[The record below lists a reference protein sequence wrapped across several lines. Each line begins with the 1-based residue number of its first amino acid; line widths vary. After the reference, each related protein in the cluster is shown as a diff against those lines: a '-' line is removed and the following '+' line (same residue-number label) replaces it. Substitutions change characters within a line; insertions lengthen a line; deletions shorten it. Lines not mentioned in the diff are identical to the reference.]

1 MRNGGENRGRLLLV
15 ILIVS
20 SLFLITLDLRGVNVL
35 DGLRNGTQTA
45 LSPFQRA
52 GNVVLTPVK
61 NFVNDIT
68 HLGRTR
74 NQIEDLR
81 KQNQKLR
88 EQLILRKNQ
97 DGEIEQLKSILDL
110 AGTARFKIVS
120 AKVISQG
127 SSLAFTR
134 TITID
139 SGSGN
144 GIKKNMTVISGSGL
158 VGVVKEVFTNSSI
171 VMLATDPAFKVGVRI
186 AGSQQIGILA
196 GLGSSSANLQLLDNQ
211 TTIKVGDVLLARGS
225 ANAQPFVPGVPVG
238 RVSSVSNA
246 AGAVT
251 QSATV
256 KYFANFG
263 ALGVVSVV
271 VKAPKADPRDALAPV
286 APVPTPIPTVTVFVT
301 PSPSTSPSASSN

>member
-1 MRNGGENRGRLLLV
+1 MRKGGENRGRLLLV

-35 DGLRNGTQTA
+35 DGLRSGTQTV

-68 HLGRTR
+68 NLGRTR

-88 EQLILRKNQ
+88 EQLISRKNQ

-139 SGSGN
+139 VGSGN
-144 GIKKNMTVISGSGL
+144 GIKKNMTVISGNGL
-158 VGVVKEVFTNSSI
+158 VGVVKEVFADSAI

-196 GLGSSSANLQLLDNQ
+196 GSGSSTATLQLLDNQ
-211 TTIKVGDVLLARGS
+211 TTIKVGDILLARGS
-225 ANAQPFVPGVPVG
+225 TNAQPFVPGVPVG
-238 RVSSVSNA
+238 RVTSVSNA

-256 KYFANFG
+256 KYFVDFG
-263 ALGVVSVV
+263 GIGVVSVV
-271 VKAPKADPRDALAPV
+271 VRAPNADPRDSLIPAK
-286 APVPTPIPTVTVFVT
+286 PVPTPIPTVTVFVT
-301 PSPSTSPSASSN
+301 PTPSASPTGN

>member
-1 MRNGGENRGRLLLV
+1 
-15 ILIVS
+15 
-20 SLFLITLDLRGVNVL
+20 
-35 DGLRNGTQTA
+35 
-45 LSPFQRA
+45 
-52 GNVVLTPVK
+52 VVLTPVK

-110 AGTARFKIVS
+110 AGTARFKVVS

-139 SGSGN
+139 AGSGN
-144 GIKKNMTVISGSGL
+144 GIKKNMTVISGNGL
-158 VGVVKEVFTNSSI
+158 VGVVKEVFANSAI

-196 GLGSSSANLQLLDNQ
+196 GLGSSTANLQLLDNQ
-211 TTIKVGDVLLARGS
+211 TTIKVGDILLARGS
-225 ANAQPFVPGVPVG
+225 IDAQPFVPGVPVG
-238 RVSSVSNA
+238 QVTSVSNA

-256 KYFANFG
+256 KYFVDFG
-263 ALGVVSVV
+263 GIGVVSVV
-271 VKAPKADPRDALAPV
+271 VRAPNADPRDSLIPAK
-286 APVPTPIPTVTVFVT
+286 PVPTPIPTVTVFVT
-301 PSPSTSPSASSN
+301 PTPSASPTGN

>member
-20 SLFLITLDLRGVNVL
+20 SLFLITLDLRGVNVI
-35 DGLRNGTQTA
+35 DGFRSGTHTA

-52 GNVVLTPVK
+52 GSVVISPIK
-61 NFVNDIT
+61 NFVNDVT

-81 KQNQKLR
+81 QQNQKLR
-88 EQLILRKNQ
+88 ERLISRKNQ

-110 AGTARFKIVS
+110 AGTARFKVVS

-139 SGSGN
+139 AGSGN
-144 GIKKNMTVISGSGL
+144 GIKKNMTVISGNGL
-158 VGVVKEVFTNSSI
+158 VGVVKEVFANSAI

-186 AGSQQIGILA
+186 AGTQQIGILA
-196 GLGSSSANLQLLDNQ
+196 GLGSSTANLQLLDNQ
-211 TTIKVGDVLLARGS
+211 TTIKVGDILLARGS
-225 ANAQPFVPGVPVG
+225 INSRPFVPGVPVG
-238 RVSSVSNA
+238 RVTAVSNA

-256 KYFANFG
+256 RYFTNFG
-263 ALGVVSVV
+263 SLGVVSVV
-271 VKAPKADPRDALAPV
+271 VKAPKADPRDALVPAK
-286 APVPTPIPTVTVFVT
+286 PVPTPIPTVTVFVT
-301 PSPSTSPSASSN
+301 PTPSPSPSSN

>member
-1 MRNGGENRGRLLLV
+1 MRNGGENRGRLLVV

-20 SLFLITLDLRGVNVL
+20 ALFLITLDLRGVSVIG
-35 DGLRNGTQTA
+35 GLRSGTHTA

-52 GNVVLTPVK
+52 GNVMISPVK
-61 NFVNDIT
+61 NFVNDVT
-68 HLGRTR
+68 HLGRTH
-74 NQIEDLR
+74 NQIEELR

-88 EQLILRKNQ
+88 EQLIARKNQ
-97 DGEIEQLKSILDL
+97 DGQIAQLKSILDL
-110 AGTARFKIVS
+110 AGKASFKVVN

-139 SGSGN
+139 AGTSN
-144 GIKKNMTVISGSGL
+144 GIQKNMTVISGYGL
-158 VGVVKEVFTNSSI
+158 VGVVKEVFANSAL
-171 VMLATDPAFKVGVRI
+171 VMLATDPSFKVGVRI

-196 GLGSSSANLQLLDNQ
+196 GLGSINANLQLLDNQ

-225 ANAQPFVPGVPVG
+225 INGRPFVPGVPVG
-238 RVSSVSNA
+238 RVTSVSNA

-251 QSATV
+251 QSASV
-256 KYFANFG
+256 RYFTNFG

-271 VKAPKADPRDALAPV
+271 IQAPNADPRDSLVPAK
-286 APVPTPIPTVTVFVT
+286 PVPTPMPTVTVFVT
-301 PSPSTSPSASSN
+301 PTPSPSPTTN

>member
-1 MRNGGENRGRLLLV
+1 MRNGGENRGRLLVV

-20 SLFLITLDLRGVNVL
+20 ALFLITLDLRGVSVIG
-35 DGLRNGTQTA
+35 GLRSGTHTA

-52 GNVVLTPVK
+52 GNVMISPVK
-61 NFVNDIT
+61 NFVNDVT
-68 HLGRTR
+68 HLGRTH
-74 NQIEDLR
+74 NQIEELR

-88 EQLILRKNQ
+88 EQLIARKNQ
-97 DGEIEQLKSILDL
+97 DGQIAQLKSILDL
-110 AGTARFKIVS
+110 AGKASFKVVN

-139 SGSGN
+139 AGTSN
-144 GIKKNMTVISGSGL
+144 GIQKNMTVISGYGL
-158 VGVVKEVFTNSSI
+158 VGVVKEVFTNSAL
-171 VMLATDPAFKVGVRI
+171 VMLATDPSFKVGVRI

-196 GLGSSSANLQLLDNQ
+196 GLGSINANLQLLDNQ

-225 ANAQPFVPGVPVG
+225 INGRPFVPGVPVG
-238 RVSSVSNA
+238 RVTSVSNA

-251 QSATV
+251 QSASV
-256 KYFANFG
+256 RYFTNFG

-271 VKAPKADPRDALAPV
+271 IQAPNADPRDSLVPAK
-286 APVPTPIPTVTVFVT
+286 PVPTPVPTVTVFVT
-301 PSPSTSPSASSN
+301 PTSSPSPTTK

>member
-1 MRNGGENRGRLLLV
+1 MRNGGENRGRLLVV

-20 SLFLITLDLRGVNVL
+20 ALFLITLDLRGVSVIG
-35 DGLRNGTQTA
+35 GLRSGTHTA

-52 GNVVLTPVK
+52 GNVMISPVK
-61 NFVNDIT
+61 NFVNDVT
-68 HLGRTR
+68 HLGRTH
-74 NQIEDLR
+74 NQIEELR

-88 EQLILRKNQ
+88 EQLIARKNQ
-97 DGEIEQLKSILDL
+97 DGQIAQLKSILDL
-110 AGTARFKIVS
+110 AGKASFKVVN

-139 SGSGN
+139 AGTSN
-144 GIKKNMTVISGSGL
+144 GIQKNMTVISGYGL
-158 VGVVKEVFTNSSI
+158 VGVVKEVFANSAL
-171 VMLATDPAFKVGVRI
+171 VMLATDPSFKVGVRI

-196 GLGSSSANLQLLDNQ
+196 GLGSINANLQLLDNQ

-225 ANAQPFVPGVPVG
+225 INGRPFVPGVPVG
-238 RVSSVSNA
+238 RVTSVSNA

-251 QSATV
+251 QSASV
-256 KYFANFG
+256 RYFTNFG

-271 VKAPKADPRDALAPV
+271 IQAPNADPRDSLVPAK
-286 APVPTPIPTVTVFVT
+286 PVPTPVPTVTVFVT
-301 PSPSTSPSASSN
+301 PTSSPSPTTK

>member
-35 DGLRNGTQTA
+35 DGLRSGTQTA

-68 HLGRTR
+68 NLGRTR

-88 EQLILRKNQ
+88 EQLISRKNQ

-110 AGTARFKIVS
+110 AGTARFKVVS
-120 AKVISQG
+120 ARVISQG

-139 SGSGN
+139 AGSGN
-144 GIKKNMTVISGSGL
+144 GIKKNMTVISGNGL
-158 VGVVKEVFTNSSI
+158 VGVVKEVFKNSAV

-186 AGSQQIGILA
+186 AGTQQIGILA
-196 GLGSSSANLQLLDNQ
+196 GSGSSSANLQLLDNQ
-211 TTIKVGDVLLARGS
+211 TTINVGDILLARGS
-225 ANAQPFVPGVPVG
+225 INAQPFVPGVPVG
-238 RVSSVSNA
+238 QVTSVSNA

-256 KYFANFG
+256 KYFVDFG
-263 ALGVVSVV
+263 GIGVVSVV
-271 VKAPKADPRDALAPV
+271 VRAPNADPRDSLIPAK
-286 APVPTPIPTVTVFVT
+286 PVPTPIPTVTVFVT
-301 PSPSTSPSASSN
+301 PTPSASPTGN

>member
-35 DGLRNGTQTA
+35 DGLRSGTQTV

-68 HLGRTR
+68 NLGRTR

-88 EQLILRKNQ
+88 EQLISRKNQ

-139 SGSGN
+139 AGSGN
-144 GIKKNMTVISGSGL
+144 GIKKNMTVIAGNGL
-158 VGVVKEVFTNSSI
+158 VGVVKEVFSNSAI

-186 AGSQQIGILA
+186 AGTQQIGILA
-196 GLGSSSANLQLLDNQ
+196 GLGSSNANLQLLDNQ
-211 TTIKVGDVLLARGS
+211 TTIKVGDILLARGS
-225 ANAQPFVPGVPVG
+225 INAQPFVPGVPVG
-238 RVSSVSNA
+238 RVTSVSNA

-256 KYFANFG
+256 KYFVDFG
-263 ALGVVSVV
+263 GLGVVSVV
-271 VKAPKADPRDALAPV
+271 VKAPKADPRDALTPV
-286 APVPTPIPTVTVFVT
+286 KPAPTPIPTVTVFVT
-301 PSPSTSPSASSN
+301 PTPSASPSGN

>member
-20 SLFLITLDLRGVNVL
+20 SLFLITLDLRGVKVI
-35 DGLRNGTQTA
+35 DSFRGGAHTA

-52 GNVVLTPVK
+52 GSVIVTPIK
-61 NFVNDIT
+61 NFSSDVT
-68 HLGRTR
+68 HLGSTR

-81 KQNQKLR
+81 QQNQKLR
-88 EQLILRKNQ
+88 ERLILRKNQ
-97 DGEIEQLKSILDL
+97 DGEIAQLKSILDL
-110 AGTARFKIVS
+110 AGTARFKIVG

-139 SGSGN
+139 AGRGN
-144 GIKKNMTVISGSGL
+144 GIEKNMTVISGNGL
-158 VGVVKEVFTNSSI
+158 VGVVKEVFSNSAI
-171 VMLATDPAFKVGVRI
+171 VMLATDPEFKVGVRI
-186 AGSQQIGILA
+186 AGTQQIGILT
-196 GLGSSSANLQLLDNQ
+196 GLGSSAANLQLLDNQ

-225 ANAQPFVPGVPVG
+225 ANNKPFVPGVPVG
-238 RVSSVSNA
+238 RVTAVSNA

-256 KYFANFG
+256 RYYANFG
-263 ALGVVSVV
+263 SLGVVSVV
-271 VKAPKADPRDALAPV
+271 VDAPKADPRDALVPAK
-286 APVPTPIPTVTVFVT
+286 PTPAPTVTVFVT
-301 PSPSTSPSASSN
+301 PTPSPSPSN

>member
-20 SLFLITLDLRGVNVL
+20 SLFLITLDLRGVNVI
-35 DGLRNGTQTA
+35 DGFRSGTHTA

-52 GNVVLTPVK
+52 GSVIVSPIK
-61 NFVNDIT
+61 NFISDVT

-81 KQNQKLR
+81 QQNQKLR
-88 EQLILRKNQ
+88 ERLISRKNQ
-97 DGEIEQLKSILDL
+97 DGEIAQLKSILDL
-110 AGTARFKIVS
+110 AGTARFQIVS

-139 SGSGN
+139 AGSGN
-144 GIKKNMTVISGSGL
+144 GIKKNMTVISGNGL
-158 VGVVKEVFTNSSI
+158 VGVVKEVFSNSAI
-171 VMLATDPAFKVGVRI
+171 VMLATDPEFKVGVRI
-186 AGSQQIGILA
+186 AGTQQIGILA
-196 GLGSSSANLQLLDNQ
+196 GLGSNTANLQLLDNQ

-225 ANAQPFVPGVPVG
+225 ANNRPFVPGVPVG
-238 RVSSVSNA
+238 RVTAVSNA

-256 KYFANFG
+256 RYYANFG
-263 ALGVVSVV
+263 SLGVVSVV
-271 VKAPKADPRDALAPV
+271 VKAPKGDPRDAL
-286 APVPTPIPTVTVFVT
+286 VPTAPKPTPVPTVTVFVT
-301 PSPSTSPSASSN
+301 PTPTPSPSN

>member
-20 SLFLITLDLRGVNVL
+20 SLLFVTLDLRGVSVIS
-35 DGLRNGTQTA
+35 GIRSATHTA
-45 LSPFQRA
+45 LSPFQRG
-52 GNVVLTPVK
+52 GNIIVTPIK
-61 NFVNDIT
+61 NFINDVT

-74 NQIEDLR
+74 NQIENL
-81 KQNQKLR
+81 KVQNQKLR
-88 EQLILRKNQ
+88 ERLILRKNQ
-97 DGEIEQLKSILDL
+97 DGEISQLKSILDL

-139 SGSGN
+139 AGSGN
-144 GIKKNMTVISGSGL
+144 GIKKNMTVISASGL
-158 VGVVKEVFTNSSI
+158 VGVVKEVFSNSAI
-171 VMLATDPAFKVGVRI
+171 VMLSTDPAFKVGVRI
-186 AGSQQIGILA
+186 AGTQQIGILV
-196 GLGSSSANLQLLDNQ
+196 GTGSNLANLQLLDNQ
-211 TTIKVGDVLLARGS
+211 TTIKVGDILLARGS
-225 ANAQPFVPGVPVG
+225 IYGRPFVAGVPVG
-238 RVSSVSNA
+238 RVISVSNA

-256 KYFANFG
+256 QYFTNFG

-271 VKAPKADPRDALAPV
+271 VKAPSADPRDSLVPAK
-286 APVPTPIPTVTVFVT
+286 PVPTPIPTVTIFVT
-301 PSPSTSPSASSN
+301 PSPSPTATRN

>member
-20 SLFLITLDLRGVNVL
+20 ALFLITLDLRGVNVI
-35 DGLRNGTQTA
+35 NGVRSGTHTVLA
-45 LSPFQRA
+45 PFQRA
-52 GNVVLTPVK
+52 GSVAITPIK
-61 NFVNDIT
+61 NFVNDVT

-74 NQIEDLR
+74 SQIENLR
-81 KQNQKLR
+81 QQNQKLR
-88 EQLILRKNQ
+88 ERLISRKNQ
-97 DGEIEQLKSILDL
+97 DGEIEQLKSVLDL

-139 SGSGN
+139 AGSGN

-158 VGVVKEVFTNSSI
+158 VGVVKEVFTNSAL

-186 AGSQQIGILA
+186 AGTQQIGILG

-211 TTIKVGDVLLARGS
+211 TTIKVGDILLARGS
-225 ANAQPFVPGVPVG
+225 INDRPFVPGVPVG
-238 RVSSVSNA
+238 RVTAVSNA

-256 KYFANFG
+256 RYFANFG
-263 ALGVVSVV
+263 SLGVVSVV
-271 VKAPKADPRDALAPV
+271 VRAPKSDPRDSLVPAK
-286 APVPTPIPTVTVFVT
+286 PVPTPIPTVTVFVT
-301 PSPSTSPSASSN
+301 PTPSPSNSSTN

>member
-1 MRNGGENRGRLLLV
+1 MRNGGENRGRLLVV

-20 SLFLITLDLRGVNVL
+20 ALFLITLDLRGVSVIS
-35 DGLRNGTQTA
+35 GLRSGTHTS

-52 GNVVLTPVK
+52 GNVIISPVK
-61 NFVNDIT
+61 NFVNEVT
-68 HLGRTR
+68 HLGRTH

-88 EQLILRKNQ
+88 EQLIARKNQ
-97 DGEIEQLKSILDL
+97 DGQIAQLKSILDL
-110 AGTARFKIVS
+110 AGKASFKVVN

-139 SGSGN
+139 AGTSN
-144 GIKKNMTVISGSGL
+144 GIQKNMTVISGYGL
-158 VGVVKEVFTNSSI
+158 VGVVKEVFTNSAL
-171 VMLATDPAFKVGVRI
+171 VMLATDPSFKVGVRI

-196 GLGSSSANLQLLDNQ
+196 GLGSINANLQLLDNQ

-225 ANAQPFVPGVPVG
+225 INGRPFVPGVPVG
-238 RVSSVSNA
+238 RVTSVSNA

-251 QSATV
+251 QSASV
-256 KYFANFG
+256 RYFTNFG

-271 VKAPKADPRDALAPV
+271 IQAPNADPRDSLVPAK
-286 APVPTPIPTVTVFVT
+286 PVPTPVPTVTVFVT
-301 PSPSTSPSASSN
+301 PTSSPSPTTK

>member
-15 ILIVS
+15 MLIVS
-20 SLFLITLDLRGVNVL
+20 SLFLITLDLRGVSVIS
-35 DGLRNGTQTA
+35 GLRSATHTA

-52 GNVVLTPVK
+52 GNAALSPVK
-61 NFVNDIT
+61 NFLGEVT

-88 EQLILRKNQ
+88 ERLILRKNQ
-97 DGEIEQLKSILDL
+97 DGEITQLKSILDL
-110 AGTARFKIVS
+110 AGTARFQIVS
-120 AKVISQG
+120 AKVIAQG

-139 SGSGN
+139 AGTAS

-158 VGVVKEVFTNSSI
+158 VGVVKEVFASSAI
-171 VMLATDPAFKVGVRI
+171 VMLATDPEFKVGVRI
-186 AGSQQIGILA
+186 SGTQQIGILA
-196 GLGSSSANLQLLDNQ
+196 GQGSSSANLQLLDNQ
-211 TTIKVGDVLLARGS
+211 TMIKIGDVLLARGS
-225 ANAQPFVPGVPVG
+225 TNGEPFVPGVPVG
-238 RVSSVSNA
+238 LVTSVSNA

-271 VKAPKADPRDALAPV
+271 VKAPDADPRDALTPAK
-286 APVPTPIPTVTVFVT
+286 PVPTPVPTVTVFVT
-301 PSPSTSPSASSN
+301 PNPVTSPSITGN

>member
-1 MRNGGENRGRLLLV
+1 MRNGGENRGRLLVV

-20 SLFLITLDLRGVNVL
+20 ALFLITLDLRGVSVIS
-35 DGLRNGTQTA
+35 GLRSGTHTA

-52 GNVVLTPVK
+52 GNVIISPVK
-61 NFVNDIT
+61 NFVNEVT
-68 HLGRTR
+68 HLGRTH

-88 EQLILRKNQ
+88 EQLIARKNQ
-97 DGEIEQLKSILDL
+97 DGQIAQLKSILDL
-110 AGTARFKIVS
+110 AGKASFKVVN

-139 SGSGN
+139 AGTSN
-144 GIKKNMTVISGSGL
+144 GIQKNMTVISGYGL
-158 VGVVKEVFTNSSI
+158 VGVVKEVFTNSAL
-171 VMLATDPAFKVGVRI
+171 VMLATDPSFKVGVRI

-196 GLGSSSANLQLLDNQ
+196 GLGSINANLQLLDNQ

-225 ANAQPFVPGVPVG
+225 INGRPFVPGVPVG
-238 RVSSVSNA
+238 RVTSVSNA

-251 QSATV
+251 QSASV
-256 KYFANFG
+256 RYFTNFG

-271 VKAPKADPRDALAPV
+271 IQAPNADPRDSLVPAK
-286 APVPTPIPTVTVFVT
+286 PVPTPVPTVTVFVT
-301 PSPSTSPSASSN
+301 PTSSPSPTTK

>member
-35 DGLRNGTQTA
+35 DGLRSGTQTA

-97 DGEIEQLKSILDL
+97 DGEMEQLKSILDL

-139 SGSGN
+139 AGSGN
-144 GIKKNMTVISGSGL
+144 GIKKNMTVISGNGL
-158 VGVVKEVFTNSSI
+158 VGVVKEVYSNSAI
-171 VMLATDPAFKVGVRI
+171 VMVRVNAKLEPWAITFALTILNRAVPARSRI
-186 AGSQQIGILA
+186 DLSCSI
-196 GLGSSSANLQLLDNQ
+196 
-211 TTIKVGDVLLARGS
+211 
-225 ANAQPFVPGVPVG
+225 
-238 RVSSVSNA
+238 
-246 AGAVT
+246 
-251 QSATV
+251 
-256 KYFANFG
+256 
-263 ALGVVSVV
+263 
-271 VKAPKADPRDALAPV
+271 
-286 APVPTPIPTVTVFVT
+286 
-301 PSPSTSPSASSN
+301 SPSWFSREINCSRNF

>member
-35 DGLRNGTQTA
+35 DGLRSGTQTV

-68 HLGRTR
+68 NLGRTR

-88 EQLILRKNQ
+88 EQLISRKNQ

-139 SGSGN
+139 VGSGN
-144 GIKKNMTVISGSGL
+144 GIKKNMTV
-158 VGVVKEVFTNSSI
+158 
-171 VMLATDPAFKVGVRI
+171 LATDPAFKVGVRI

-196 GLGSSSANLQLLDNQ
+196 GSGSSTANLQLLDNQ
-211 TTIKVGDVLLARGS
+211 TTIKVGDILLARGS
-225 ANAQPFVPGVPVG
+225 INAQPFVPGVPVG
-238 RVSSVSNA
+238 RVTSVSNA

-263 ALGVVSVV
+263 SMGVVSVV
-271 VKAPKADPRDALAPV
+271 VKAPKADPRDALIPAKPT
-286 APVPTPIPTVTVFVT
+286 PTPIPTVTIFVT
-301 PSPSTSPSASSN
+301 PSPSATPSGN

>member
-1 MRNGGENRGRLLLV
+1 MRNGGENRGRLLVV

-20 SLFLITLDLRGVNVL
+20 ALFLITLDLRGVSVIA
-35 DGLRNGTQTA
+35 GLRSGTHTA

-52 GNVVLTPVK
+52 GNVIISPVK
-61 NFVNDIT
+61 NFVNEVT
-68 HLGRTR
+68 HLGRTHT
-74 NQIEDLR
+74 QIEDLR

-88 EQLILRKNQ
+88 EQLIARKNQ
-97 DGEIEQLKSILDL
+97 DGQIAQLKSILDL
-110 AGTARFKIVS
+110 AGKASFKVVN

-139 SGSGN
+139 AGTSN
-144 GIKKNMTVISGSGL
+144 GIQKNMTVISGYGL
-158 VGVVKEVFTNSSI
+158 VGVVKEVFTNSAL
-171 VMLATDPAFKVGVRI
+171 VMLATDPSFKVGVRI

-196 GLGSSSANLQLLDNQ
+196 GLGSINANLQLLDNQ

-225 ANAQPFVPGVPVG
+225 INGRPFVPGVPVG
-238 RVSSVSNA
+238 RVTSVSNA

-251 QSATV
+251 QSASV
-256 KYFANFG
+256 RYFTNFG

-271 VKAPKADPRDALAPV
+271 IQAPSADPRDSLVPAK
-286 APVPTPIPTVTVFVT
+286 PVPTPVPTVTVFVT
-301 PSPSTSPSASSN
+301 PTSSPSPTTK

>member
-35 DGLRNGTQTA
+35 DGLRSGTQTA

-52 GNVVLTPVK
+52 GSVVLTPVK
-61 NFVNDIT
+61 NFVNDVT
-68 HLGRTR
+68 QLGRTR

-88 EQLILRKNQ
+88 EQLISRKNQ

-139 SGSGN
+139 AGSGN
-144 GIKKNMTVISGSGL
+144 GIKKNMTVIAGDGL
-158 VGVVKEVFTNSSI
+158 VGVVKEVFSNSAI

-186 AGSQQIGILA
+186 AGTQQIGILA
-196 GLGSSSANLQLLDNQ
+196 GLGSSTANLQLLDNQ
-211 TTIKVGDVLLARGS
+211 TTIKVGDILLARGS
-225 ANAQPFVPGVPVG
+225 INAQPFVPGVPVG
-238 RVSSVSNA
+238 RV
-246 AGAVT
+246 T
-251 QSATV
+251 
-256 KYFANFG
+256 
-263 ALGVVSVV
+263 
-271 VKAPKADPRDALAPV
+271 
-286 APVPTPIPTVTVFVT
+286 
-301 PSPSTSPSASSN
+301 